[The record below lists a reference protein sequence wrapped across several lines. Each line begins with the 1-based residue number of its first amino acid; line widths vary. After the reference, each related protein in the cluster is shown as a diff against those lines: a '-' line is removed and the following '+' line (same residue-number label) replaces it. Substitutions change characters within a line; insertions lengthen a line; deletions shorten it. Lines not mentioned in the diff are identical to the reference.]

1 MQKPLLKGISEAM
14 ILLDANIIVRYL
26 TADNEEMAEKAE
38 EYIKCGDAF
47 VTTEVIE
54 EVIFV
59 LQKVYGW
66 KRNEIS
72 RLLTEFIHLVIVSD
86 AEVIECTLEVYGKTN
101 LDFVDCV
108 LFAYH
113 KLFGF
118 EVATFDRQ
126 LIKIMSRSDA
136 GEEF

>member
-1 MQKPLLKGISEAM
+1 MKHQQLKGILEAM

-26 TADNEEMAEKAE
+26 TEDNIEMADKAE
-38 EYIKCGDAF
+38 EYINSGDAF
-47 VTTEVIE
+47 VTTEIIE
-54 EVIFV
+54 EVIYV
-59 LQKVYGW
+59 LRKVYNFG
-66 KRNEIS
+66 RYEIS
-72 RLLTEFIHLVIVSD
+72 RLLIAFLRLVTVSD
-86 AEVIECTLEVYGKTN
+86 AEIIECTLEIYGKTN

-118 EVATFDRQ
+118 EIATFDKQ
-126 LIKIMSRSDA
+126 LIKLMSRSDA

>member
-1 MQKPLLKGISEAM
+1 MKGISEAM
-14 ILLDANIIVRYL
+14 ILLDANIILRYL
-26 TADNEEMAEKAE
+26 VRDNAEMAEKAK
-38 EYIKCGDAF
+38 EYINSGDAF
-47 VTTEVIE
+47 VTTEVVA
-54 EVIFV
+54 EVVYV
-59 LQKVYGW
+59 LQKVYRIGHA
-66 KRNEIS
+66 EIS
-72 RLLTEFIHLVIVSD
+72 LQMMKVMERLNVGE
-86 AEVIECTLEVYGKTN
+86 AEIIFLALEVYGKTN

-126 LIKIMSRSDA
+126 LIKIMSRSDS

>member
-1 MQKPLLKGISEAM
+1 MKGISEAM

-26 TADNEEMAEKAE
+26 TADNVEMAEKAE
-38 EYIKCGDAF
+38 EYIKFGNAF

-72 RLLTEFIHLVIVSD
+72 RLLIEFIHLVIVSD
-86 AEVIECTLEVYGKTN
+86 VEIIECTLEVYGRTN

-126 LIKIMSRSDA
+126 LIKMMSRSDA